1 MSRHQVPTTS
11 DRRNAARWL
20 WSLLVFAL
28 LAGATLAAWRWQSDI
43 VNAVREESH
52 IRESAAQTAEI
63 RNHLRLQGQFLRS
76 LQAFAAANGGQDP
89 AAWQRF
95 TKEIDIARNLTGLF
109 AFAYAPA
116 VHPAQ
121 RAKFLA
127 AQAANGHRNFEIYP
141 PPGDELALPVTFIA
155 PDNKDL
161 RSAIGFNLLSENVRR
176 EAIEQAIASHDIIL
190 SGPITLI
197 TDQKARRTSFQLI
210 QAVYRPGMPLN
221 NVAERRRAFS
231 GIVLCAY
238 HVDEFIAS
246 LSHNWHSQFGL
257 KIYDDGGNYRPD
269 PPVPPQLM
277 FTSQTASEAETSEQ
291 ILHHEIDFGGRNWIL
306 HYGQALAPAAAG
318 GFDTA
323 KLILYG
329 GLLASL
335 SLAFLVFH
343 QASQRQRA
351 ERYARRITT
360 DLRHSEERLRL
371 ANAGSNDGLWDQ
383 NLLTGEDYMS
393 PRMAEIFG
401 FPATAMPDSVA
412 AYIQRIH
419 PDDASKR
426 RLALRRHFRE
436 NTAFDVELRIIKP
449 HSEEGWVRVRGEAVR
464 DGAGKPVRI
473 AGSVSDITERKHF
486 EAALL
491 AANLLMQSVL
501 DAATEVAIISCQPD
515 GLITVFNKGA
525 EKMLGYS
532 ATEMLGRQTPLII
545 HDPQEVAERAD
556 ELSREL
562 GEPVAG
568 FDAFVAIARRHES
581 EQREWSYLRKDGQRL
596 TVALVVTAQ
605 RDIAGEICGYLGIA
619 VDISERKEA
628 LRELQLHRDHLRD
641 LVAERTIRLDEALR
655 QAQAANIAKSE
666 FLANMS
672 HELRT
677 PMHAILSF
685 SELGKDRADASNH
698 DKLAQYFD
706 RIGHSAQRLLTL
718 INELLDLAKL
728 EAGRTNLNHTR
739 TDLLALIRHAC
750 AQLDSLLQARKLT
763 LAIDCATPH
772 SEIVCD
778 PLRIEQVIHNLLA
791 NAIKFS
797 PAGGHIAVQLF
808 ASQLPGGQP
817 DENGEIRPAL
827 GIRFIDQGLGIPPDE
842 LESIFGKF
850 VQSRLTKTGAGGTG
864 LGLAICR
871 EIVALHRGTIVAE
884 NSAGAGACFTVTLP
898 LNPWTDQSGQH
909 E

>member
-1 MSRHQVPTTS
+1 MSRHQITATS

-20 WSLLVFAL
+20 WSLLVFVL

-43 VNAVREESH
+43 VNAAREESN

-76 LQAFAAANGGQDP
+76 LQAFATANGGQDS

-116 VHPAQ
+116 VYPAE

-127 AQAANGHRNFEIYP
+127 AKAAGGHRDFQIYP
-141 PPGDELALPVTFIA
+141 PAGDELALPVTFIA
-155 PDNKDL
+155 PDNQDL
-161 RSAIGFNLLSENVRR
+161 RSAIGFNLLSENIRR

-197 TDQKARRTSFQLI
+197 IDQKAQRTSFQLI

-221 NVAERRRAFS
+221 NVAERRLAFS
-231 GIVLCAY
+231 GVVLCAY

-246 LSHNWHSQFGL
+246 LSHNRHSQFGL

-306 HYGQALAPAAAG
+306 HYGQARIQEAAG

-351 ERYARRITT
+351 ERYARRITA

-383 NLLTGEDYMS
+383 NLQTGEDYMS

-412 AYIQRIH
+412 AYIERIH
-419 PDDASKR
+419 PVDAGKR

-436 NTAFDVELRIIKP
+436 QTAFDVELRIIKP
-449 HSEEGWVRVRGEAVR
+449 HNAEGWVRIRGEAVR
-464 DGAGKPVRI
+464 DSTGKPIRI
-473 AGSVSDITERKHF
+473 AGSVSDITERKDF

-532 ATEMLGRQTPLII
+532 ATEMLGQQTPLII
-545 HDPQEVAERAD
+545 HDPQEVASRAT
-556 ELSREL
+556 ELSEEL

-568 FDAFVAIARRHES
+568 FDAFVAVARLHES
-581 EQREWSYLRKDGQRL
+581 EQREWSYIRKDGRRL
-596 TVALVVTAQ
+596 SVVLVVTTQ
-605 RDIAGEICGYLGIA
+605 RNISGEICGYLGIA
-619 VDISERKEA
+619 VDISDRKEA
-628 LRELQLHRDHLRD
+628 LRELQLHRDHLQER
-641 LVAERTIRLDEALR
+641 VAERTIRLNEALR
-655 QAQAANIAKSE
+655 QAQGANIAKSE

-698 DKLAQYFD
+698 EKLAQYFS
-706 RIGHSAQRLLTL
+706 RIGQSAQRLLAL
-718 INELLDLAKL
+718 INELLDLSKL
-728 EAGRTNLNHTR
+728 EAGRTKLDHKATE
-739 TDLLALIRHAC
+739 LLALVKHAC
-750 AQLDSLLQARKLT
+750 AQLDSLLQTRKLT
-763 LAIDCATPH
+763 LAIDCTTLQ
-772 SEIVCD
+772 SEVICD
-778 PLRIEQVIHNLLA
+778 PLRIEQVIHNLMA

-797 PAGGHIAVQLF
+797 PSGGHIAIQLF
-808 ASQLPGGQP
+808 ASQLPDGQP
-817 DENGEIRPAL
+817 DENGKIQPAL

-871 EIVALHRGTIVAE
+871 EIVVLHRGTIVAG
-884 NSAGAGACFTVTLP
+884 NSAGGGACFTVTLP
-898 LNPWTDQSGQH
+898 LNPWTD
-909 E
+909 